1 MLYPIA
7 SLDAEKISA
16 IQALEKELGSPIVAL
31 SEVDSG
37 NAELSDDKLKKLQ
50 QLEKE
55 LDLVLLAVRPS

>member
-31 SEVDSG
+31 SEVDAG

-50 QLEKE
+50 QLEEE

>member
-7 SLDAEKISA
+7 SLDAEEISA

-31 SEVDSG
+31 SEVDAG
-37 NAELSDDKLKKLQ
+37 NANLSDENLKKLQ
-50 QLEKE
+50 RLEEE

>member
-31 SEVDSG
+31 SQVDSG

-50 QLEKE
+50 QLEEE